1 MTSAPLTRERRMRE
15 PLTSEALTSDTMTRD
30 WRPLWRALACAA
42 VVLLVAASSA
52 FAQEGEVSP
61 ADTPVGWVFRWLNF
75 ALVFGGIGYAIWKWG
90 APYFRQ
96 QSEEISR
103 KIAEGTRAR
112 EAAEEQRREIQA
124 KLAGLED
131 DIKKLR
137 AEGQRDAEAEAQR
150 LRDAAHAEGEKIE
163 RAARAEIAAAERQGR
178 LELKVIGAR
187 LAVQLAEA
195 LLRRSLTPEGEEFLF
210 NGFVTEL
217 KRSVN

>member
-1 MTSAPLTRERRMRE
+1 MTLAPMTREPMMRE
-15 PLTSEALTSDTMTRD
+15 LRQ
-30 WRPLWRALACAA
+30 LWRALACAA
-42 VVLLVAASSA
+42 VFVLLAASSA

-75 ALVFGGIGYAIWKWG
+75 ALVFGAIGYAIWKWG
-90 APYFRQ
+90 APHFRQ
-96 QSEEISR
+96 QTDEISR

-112 EAAEEQRREIQA
+112 ETAEQQRREIQA

-137 AEGQRDAEAEAQR
+137 VDGQRDSEAEAQR
-150 LRDAAHAEGEKIE
+150 LRDAAHAEAEKIE

-178 LELKVIGAR
+178 MELKAIGAR
-187 LAVQLAEA
+187 LAVELAEA
-195 LLRRSLTPEGEEFLF
+195 LLRRSLTSEGEEFLF
-210 NGFVTEL
+210 NGFVSEL